1 MKLNDSYLTY
11 LELHNDI
18 KLNKNYFDEYKIK
31 LLDDLHKDLD
41 IEWFDINLISKLNSK
56 NNLLDKFAKKV

>member
-1 MKLNDSYLTY
+1 

-41 IEWFDINLISKLNSK
+41 IE
-56 NNLLDKFAKKV
+56 